1 MRYSGHETFPCRHA
15 WLPKAYRALSDNAD
29 ALAEDE
35 GAMVALG
42 LGKNMVR
49 SLRFWVQAM
58 GVAEQHGRAFRVTP
72 FADAVF
78 GQGGYDPFLED
89 IRTLWL
95 LHWKLSSHRHD
106 PLFAWHFLLCRWQHP
121 EVCRS
126 EVLDAFLRESPTHS
140 RVTLEQ
146 HLDIFLHSYL
156 PSRGRT
162 AASEEDGLDC
172 PLVDLEL
179 LQPIGERRT
188 GTSGRKEPIY
198 AFRREPK
205 PEITHGLFAYCLNEF
220 WDTWHKEEQT
230 LPFRRVAVAEGSVG
244 QVFKLPEDDL
254 RARLERLESVT
265 KGRFTYRASAAQP
278 LVTRN
283 PTIKSSDLLKMAYN
297 QERADV

>member
-1 MRYSGHETFPCRHA
+1 
-15 WLPKAYRALSDNAD
+15 
-29 ALAEDE
+29 
-35 GAMVALG
+35 MVTLG

-58 GVAEQHGRAFRVTP
+58 GVAVSNGHAFKVTP
-72 FADAVF
+72 FADELLSQN
-78 GQGGYDPFLED
+78 GRDPFLED
-89 IRTLWL
+89 VRTLWL
-95 LHWKLSSHRHD
+95 LHWKLSSHRED
-106 PLFAWHFLLCRWQHP
+106 PLFAWHFLLYRWQHP

-126 EVLDAFLRESPTHS
+126 EVLDAFVRESPSHS

-146 HLDIFLHSYL
+146 HLDIFLHSYI

-188 GTSGRKEPIY
+188 GSSGRKEPIY

-220 WDTWHKEEQT
+220 WNTWHKEEKT

-265 KGRFTYRASAAQP
+265 KGKFTYRASAAQP
-278 LVTRN
+278 IVTRD
-283 PTIKSSDLLKMAYN
+283 PATKSVDLLKIAYD